1 MAVRDHTLD
10 KKIEQAAFTEFLENG
25 FQNTTMRKIAD
36 RAGLTTGALYVRFEN
51 KDKLFCSLLT
61 DVCLAVQHEFDVLRS
76 MYYNAGS
83 GRFSDFQQA
92 MKTES
97 EMILRLIFDNYDAF
111 TLLLCR
117 SDGSSL
123 ENFFDTV
130 VKEKTE
136 ETLIFLKKYE
146 ADILNPI
153 AVQLIIS
160 SQFALYRQIIRNG
173 YSKQKAKDCMSI
185 VMDYCAG
192 GWERILNR
200 TSQFEP
206 EGENRK

>member
-61 DVCLAVQHEFDVLRS
+61 DVCLAVQHEFDVLRP

-92 MKTES
+92 MKAES

-173 YSKQKAKDCMSI
+173 YSKQKAKACMNI

-192 GWERILNR
+192 GWERILNKI
-200 TSQFEP
+200 SQVEP
-206 EGENRK
+206 EGKNRK